1 MQWNQYDG
9 QAFTVRQIKKRGDF
23 DLYIPLTPEI
33 IDELDTMLARGV
45 ESTHI
50 IVYEGTGRPYRDK
63 NQFGRAFRIVRE
75 RAGVSPG
82 VTFQDLRTTAL
93 TELGSKSATNAE
105 IVSFSGHAVNSPII
119 QEYVMQTK
127 ETALNARRK
136 MGSYL
141 TNESESEPTAEQGGL
156 QKGLQGL
163 QTPEGDSTNPLHLLR
178 ENGGSDGT
186 RTRGLR
192 RDRPAKSEE

>member
-1 MQWNQYDG
+1 M
-9 QAFTVRQIKKRGDF
+9 
-23 DLYIPLTPEI
+23 
-33 IDELDTMLARGV
+33 
-45 ESTHI
+45 
-50 IVYEGTGRPYRDK
+50 
-63 NQFGRAFRIVRE
+63 
-75 RAGVSPG
+75 
-82 VTFQDLRTTAL
+82 TFQDLRTTAL

-105 IVSFSGHAVNSPII
+105 IVSFSGHAVNSPIL

-141 TNESESEPTAEQGGL
+141 TNESESETPDAIGVRQGVR
-156 QKGLQGL
+156 QVR

-192 RDRPAKSEE
+192 RDRPAL

>member
-1 MQWNQYDG
+1 M
-9 QAFTVRQIKKRGDF
+9 
-23 DLYIPLTPEI
+23 
-33 IDELDTMLARGV
+33 
-45 ESTHI
+45 
-50 IVYEGTGRPYRDK
+50 
-63 NQFGRAFRIVRE
+63 
-75 RAGVSPG
+75 
-82 VTFQDLRTTAL
+82 TFQDLRTTAL

-136 MGSYL
+136 MGNYL
-141 TNESESEPTAEQGGL
+141 TDESESETTAGQGVR
-156 QKGLQGL
+156 QVR
-163 QTPEGDSTNPLHLLR
+163 QTPEGDSNNPLHLLR